1 MDQVKILDLSIRQY
15 EFIEKVPKA
24 VLGVCYLV
32 NEIESWQYLLT
43 DNKIQFAFLMT
54 IGFLLINSSEKL
66 FKKIKESL

>member
-1 MDQVKILDLSIRQY
+1 MNKWVEHIRKY
-15 EFIEKVPKA
+15 FSFFFVM
-24 VLGVCYLV
+24 LGVCYLV
-32 NEIESWQYLLT
+32 NEIESWQSLLT